1 MNIIHI
7 LGFYP
12 EIGGPV
18 RSTGNLIKALR
29 EKGVNYKII
38 SPLPPDY
45 DTSKL
50 NELKKEYDVL
60 YYDMDGIYKVF
71 PSYSSKLSSII
82 ENNLK
87 DVDII
92 HLHGVFDYYTYFVCR
107 YIKNIP
113 IFLSPR
119 GSLVGWG
126 MKRSI
131 STYTKKEIFL
141 KTIGKMIFNRSN
153 IIHFTTKYERDS
165 FIDIVGDKFTDKM
178 RIVPNGLSIIENKIE
193 SDLFIRKFNLT
204 EKKIILFIG
213 RVSQEKALDL
223 LIPAFA
229 RLVND
234 DKVYKEKLLLV
245 IAGPD
250 EKYYKRVLEDF
261 IDKYGIRDNVLFT
274 GHIDGDIKWSAY
286 KSAEIFVLPSY
297 SENFGMSV
305 VEAMSCG
312 APVVVS
318 NMVGIQKEIDE
329 NNAGIIVET
338 NVDSLYKGMKALLD
352 NPKLREEVSR
362 NGKKIVFEMYE
373 INRVAEK
380 MNNMY
385 RDLLKNFNRI
395 VI

>member
-1 MNIIHI
+1 MIVAHF

-12 EIGGPV
+12 EIGGPL
-18 RSTGNLIKALR
+18 RSTGNLIKSLR
-29 EKGVNYKII
+29 DKDVNSKII

-71 PSYSSKLSSII
+71 PSYSSKLSSVI

-113 IFLSPR
+113 VVLSPR

-131 STYTKKEIFL
+131 SSYIKKEFFL

-165 FIDIVGDKFTDKM
+165 FINIVGDKFADKM
-178 RIVPNGLSIIENKIE
+178 RIIPNGLSIIEHKIE
-193 SDLFIRKFNLT
+193 SDLFIKKFSLAD
-204 EKKIILFIG
+204 KKIILFIG

-223 LIPAFA
+223 LIIAFA
-229 RLVND
+229 RLLND

-250 EKYYKRVLEDF
+250 EKGYKKVVEEL
-261 IDKYGIRDNVLFT
+261 IDKYSIRDNVLFT

-297 SENFGMSV
+297 TENFGMSV

-338 NVDSLYKGMKALLD
+338 NVDSLYKGMKTLLE

-362 NGKKIVFEMYE
+362 NGKRMVYDLYDINKVADKMIKMYE
-373 INRVAEK
+373 EAINSH
-380 MNNMY
+380 
-385 RDLLKNFNRI
+385 
-395 VI
+395 